1 MRDGV
6 KRSTMPIPS
15 FSIDGVLPPY
25 IGPSGPAG
33 RAEDMSPYVVSA
45 FEVVSTFGGSIER
58 AKILDGWLRHRAQLR
73 SLGFQRGFQ
82 WLNGSFVEN
91 KEPRD
96 LDVVTFLFRPPM
108 VAMGQLSALL
118 QANRALFDPVQLKQ
132 SYLLHAFFIDLNG
145 SPETIVNASRYY
157 FGLFSHRREDELWK
171 GMLQVSLDNPA
182 DDGAATA
189 ALGAATSAPAK
200 GSLP

>member
-1 MRDGV
+1 
-6 KRSTMPIPS
+6 MPIPS

-25 IGPSGPAG
+25 IGPSGPGG

-45 FEVVSTFGGSIER
+45 FEVVSTFGSSNGR
-58 AKILDGWLRHRAQLR
+58 AKILDGWLRHRSQLR

-82 WLNGSFVEN
+82 WLNGSFLEA

-96 LDVVTFLFRPPM
+96 LDVATFVYRP
-108 VAMGQLSALL
+108 AMPTEQFSALL
-118 QANRALFDPVQLKQ
+118 QANRALFDRDQLKHT
-132 SYLLHAFFIDLNG
+132 YLLDAFIDLDG

-171 GMLQVSLDNPA
+171 GMLQVSLVNPA
-182 DDGAATA
+182 DDGAARS
-189 ALGAATSAPAK
+189 ALGERH
-200 GSLP
+200 

>member
-1 MRDGV
+1 
-6 KRSTMPIPS
+6 MPIPS

-25 IGPSGPAG
+25 IGPSGPGG

-45 FEVVSTFGGSIER
+45 LEVVSTFGDSNER

-96 LDVVTFLFRPPM
+96 LDVVTFLSRPAM
-108 VAMGQLSALL
+108 VTAERFSIVL

-132 SYLLHAFFIDLNG
+132 SYLLHAFFVDLSG
-145 SPETIVNASRYY
+145 SPETIVNVSRYY
-157 FGLFSHRREDELWK
+157 FSLFSHRREDELWK

-182 DDGAATA
+182 DDEAARA
-189 ALGAATSAPAK
+189 ALGAAK
-200 GSLP
+200 